1 MTKPEI
7 ACEFK
12 IRKVHE
18 YSAHPTS
25 YEVLLYRKGDR
36 GWHTLRMSDGSR
48 ALFTRPP
55 ENEAEAR
62 RVIKEWETQRHVLEA
77 A

>member
-12 IRKVHE
+12 VRTVHE

-36 GWHTLRMSDGSR
+36 GWTRLSFEDGSR
-48 ALFTRPP
+48 ALFTSPP
-55 ENEAEAR
+55 KNETEAR
-62 RVIKEWETQRHVLEA
+62 RVMKEWETRNHVEQA